1 MLMTPDKVGEVTL
14 HLGWRGG
21 FHQVTFGGGPYDAM
35 LGPHNK
41 RPGTY
46 GVALCNGKIC
56 VGDAD
61 LHLALGDLGVPK
73 SAAAVESAIF
83 DVYHAAFRGEK
94 VYVGCVGGYG
104 GTGLF
109 LALLAKT
116 AGIEQPV
123 VWTREHYDSTAVGTN
138 KQAAYIS
145 GFDVAEVRY
154 KVWWAAWL
162 MRVGIELY

>member
-1 MLMTPDKVGEVTL
+1 
-14 HLGWRGG
+14 
-21 FHQVTFGGGPYDAM
+21 
-35 LGPHNK
+35 
-41 RPGTY
+41 
-46 GVALCNGKIC
+46 
-56 VGDAD
+56 
-61 LHLALGDLGVPK
+61 
-73 SAAAVESAIF
+73 
-83 DVYHAAFRGEK
+83 
-94 VYVGCVGGYG
+94 
-104 GTGLF
+104 LF

-154 KVWWAAWL
+154 KVRWAAWL